1 MIYDD
6 IVNNG
11 YIFDVG
17 VCGKGFQQ
25 FVDQVASLLLIVHD
39 RNLYNL
45 YGIRTLSESHEPGRD
60 LPPPLESPKLQSTF
74 KFCRGLNN

>member
-25 FVDQVASLLLIVHD
+25 FVDQVASF
-39 RNLYNL
+39 
-45 YGIRTLSESHEPGRD
+45 S
-60 LPPPLESPKLQSTF
+60 
-74 KFCRGLNN
+74 